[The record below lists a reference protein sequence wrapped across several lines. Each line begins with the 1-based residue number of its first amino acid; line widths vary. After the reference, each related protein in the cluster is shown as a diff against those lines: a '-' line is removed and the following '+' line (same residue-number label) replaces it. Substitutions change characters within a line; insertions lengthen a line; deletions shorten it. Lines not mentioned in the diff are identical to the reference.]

1 MELITTPNP
10 NARKIELEHSLE
22 VGMVIDSVEKTDI
35 QLCKLLLEISGISSI
50 FVGPGFLTLT
60 KEEGIDW
67 ESINDDIVA
76 QFDKL

>member
-10 NARKIELEHSLE
+10 NAKKIEMEHSLE
-22 VGMVIDSVEKTDI
+22 VGTVVDSIEKTDI
-35 QLCKLLLEISGISSI
+35 QICKLLLEVSGISSI